1 MACNYYCTQ
10 NSFKKL
16 RTTIRNRIRN
26 QRCIFLA
33 LLCLCASFS
42 AGSDLEDFRR
52 NISTEMRF
60 VSLKAFYQEMILL
73 KCQAVLSGY

>member
-16 RTTIRNRIRN
+16 HTTIRNLMRN

-33 LLCLCASFS
+33 LLCLYASFS
-42 AGSDLEDFRR
+42 TGSDLEDFRR
-52 NISTEMRF
+52 NISIEMRF
-60 VSLKAFYQEMILL
+60 VSLKAFHQETSLL
-73 KCQAVLSGY
+73 KCQAVLSGC